1 MTLSHNIL
9 VKFLSLLSFLSE
21 HIETKWNLT
30 FSVLSRSEKLKFIF
44 PRVSNSLDEVCYF
57 EGTYVFFNR
66 VSAKFSGKNIKNFF
80 PNPSTFG
87 ECGECKVVGVDLP
100 ETWNQTKN
108 DSMIYFV
115 TQRWTSFW
123 QIFTHHETFST
134 GFCPFQTILQLPTIF
149 CIVGSFVVSIVCEA
163 RPFSFQGLCFEFCLK
178 KINFHKILWESV
190 IS

>member
-1 MTLSHNIL
+1 MEFGYRKWISGKKEIGLIL

-30 FSVLSRSEKLKFIF
+30 FSVLSRSEKLTFIF
-44 PRVSNSLDEVCYF
+44 PRVSNSSDESLLF
-57 EGTYVFFNR
+57 LGTYVFFNR

-115 TQRWTSFW
+115 PQRWTSFW

-134 GFCPFQTILQLPTIF
+134 GFCPSTEHSKRQVRRPSAALIKTLQNIF
-149 CIVGSFVVSIVCEA
+149 
-163 RPFSFQGLCFEFCLK
+163 
-178 KINFHKILWESV
+178 
-190 IS
+190 

>member
-1 MTLSHNIL
+1 MLKCNGVWLQKMNFRKKEIGLIL

-30 FSVLSRSEKLKFIF
+30 FSVLSRSEKLTFIF
-44 PRVSNSLDEVCYF
+44 PRVSNSSDESLLF
-57 EGTYVFFNR
+57 LGTYVFFNR

-115 TQRWTSFW
+115 PQRWTSFW

-134 GFCPFQTILQLPTIF
+134 GFCPFHLSYI
-149 CIVGSFVVSIVCEA
+149 CVCNSLVPQAEHYTD
-163 RPFSFQGLCFEFCLK
+163 
-178 KINFHKILWESV
+178 IHY
-190 IS
+190 

>member
-1 MTLSHNIL
+1 MVKCNGVWLQKMNFRKKEIGLIL

-21 HIETKWNLT
+21 YIETKWNLT
-30 FSVLSRSEKLKFIF
+30 LSVLSRSEKLKFIF

-100 ETWNQTKN
+100 ETWNQTKKWFN
-108 DSMIYFV
+108 DLFRPSALDIGLTNLYTSWNVFYWFLSISNDFTTAYHFLHSMKFRCIY
-115 TQRWTSFW
+115 R
-123 QIFTHHETFST
+123 
-134 GFCPFQTILQLPTIF
+134 
-149 CIVGSFVVSIVCEA
+149 
-163 RPFSFQGLCFEFCLK
+163 
-178 KINFHKILWESV
+178 LWSQV
-190 IS
+190 F